1 MKNIAV
7 IGSGY
12 WGKNLI
18 RNFHELGSLKYIYDV
33 STESRTE
40 LQELYGLNDCSF
52 EDILDDKKVDGVV
65 IATPAST
72 HYDIA
77 KECLENNKDIF
88 VEKPI
93 CLSLK
98 DAQKLKIQAKK
109 KNKIIMVGHLLNYH
123 NHFQALLEII
133 KKNNFGD
140 LIRVRSTRKSFGK
153 LRENENVIW
162 SFGTHDISMINRF
175 TEGPVLN
182 LQVSKNMYFNNN
194 VDCALI
200 TFKKSNVNVE
210 IDLDWSSVS
219 KLHRLELY
227 FEKNILVFEDSSP
240 NNENKL
246 YYYENSAFN
255 KTVLTEKNNFLKKY
269 VLVEESQP
277 LKNECQHFLKCI
289 CSRKTPITD
298 IDESIEVLKVL
309 LMTDEK

>member
-18 RNFHELGSLKYIYDV
+18 RNFHELGVLKYIFDV
-33 STESRTE
+33 SVKSRNE
-40 LQELYGLNDCSF
+40 LQEQYGLNDCSF
-52 EDILDDKKVDGVV
+52 EDIIDDKKVEGVV

-72 HYDIA
+72 HFNIA

-93 CLSLK
+93 CLKLK
-98 DAQKLKIQAKK
+98 EAEKLKILASK

-133 KKNNFGD
+133 KKNNFGN

-153 LRENENVIW
+153 LRDNENVIW

-175 TEGPVLN
+175 TKGPISN
-182 LQVSKNMYFNNN
+182 LKVIKNNYFNDN
-194 VDCALI
+194 VDSALI
-200 TFKKSNVNVE
+200 TYQKSNVNIE
-210 IDLDWSSVS
+210 IDLDWSSVF
-219 KLHRLELY
+219 KLHRMELY
-227 FEKNILVFEDSSP
+227 FEKNILVFEDSLP

-255 KTVLTEKNNFLKKY
+255 KMLLKEKNNLLKKY
-269 VLVEESQP
+269 VPVEESQP
-277 LKNECQHFLKCI
+277 LKNECQHFLNCI
-289 CSRKTPITD
+289 HSRKKPITD

-309 LMTDEK
+309 LMTNEK